1 MISSGDGFS
10 LQFMALP
17 STYCRQGWLH
27 GWKLAATALVLHTS
41 RVSPCRGEGL
51 LLWELKQKAELQLW
65 LAAVDPTSSDIHY
78 CQRRGGRHSPC
89 LPCSGF
95 NSNTPFL
102 GAGGGFVLPEANGL
116 KRQRGGSARA
126 KRRCHCCFCFDAPVD
141 FKLHM
146 VRTLSTFA
154 HYFINS
160 PQHSVCAQWEFN
172 KYILI
177 R

>member
-10 LQFMALP
+10 LQLLALP
-17 STYCRQGWLH
+17 STYCRQGSLH
-27 GWKLAATALVLHTS
+27 GWKLAAKALVLHTS
-41 RVSPCRGEGL
+41 RVSPCRGESL
-51 LLWELKQKAELQLW
+51 LLWELKQKAELPLR
-65 LAAVDPTSSDIHY
+65 LATAGPISMDSHY
-78 CQRRGGRHSPC
+78 GQRQWGRRSPF

-102 GAGGGFVLPEANGL
+102 GTRGGFISPKANGL

-126 KRRCHCCFCFDAPVD
+126 KRRCHCCFCFDPLVD

-154 HYFINS
+154 HI
-160 PQHSVCAQWEFN
+160 AQCLCTVA
-172 KYILI
+172 IQ
-177 R
+177 